1 MSKAEEKTARTI
13 SRRHVLK
20 ALGAAGPVVT
30 ASSTAA
36 AGETETPLHYRSI
49 AELSQLIESGEL
61 SPVTLTEHMLQRIT
75 ELDGQLHSYVTVTP
89 ERALQSAKRAETE
102 IQAGRYRG
110 PLHGVP
116 VGIKDLCNTRGVPT
130 AAGTWVLRNFRP
142 DNDAT
147 VVAKLEDAGAIS
159 LGKLTLC
166 EGAQAPYHPK
176 LKVPVNPWDSTRW
189 SGVSSSGSGVATA
202 AGLCFGSIGTD
213 TGGSIRYPSAAN
225 GCVGIKPT
233 YGRVSRFGVFPLA
246 ETMDHVGPMTRC
258 VVDAAIM
265 LEVMAGYDPQ
275 DPTSLAERVPAY
287 SHDLAQGVEG
297 MRIGFDPR
305 YASEGVDQDV
315 ADAVRSVVEK
325 LAELGAEII
334 EIEMDLGDVP
344 SEIWGYIACP
354 EAAIA
359 HRETFP
365 SKASE
370 YGYGFREDLEW
381 GRKLTAMEYAEANR
395 RRREMAARVNRVLA
409 SVDCF
414 VCPSM
419 SNAAQP
425 ITADPERMNWAEWRR
440 LVHQDV
446 FSKPFNYAGVP
457 TLCVPCGFSE
467 DGLPLN
473 VQFVA
478 SRLGETKVFR
488 AGYAYEQ
495 VSGWHREHPPLA

>member
-1 MSKAEEKTARTI
+1 MSDSKSNTGKLM
-13 SRRHVLK
+13 SRRRILQ
-20 ALGAAGPVVT
+20 AIGATGSVAA
-30 ASSTAA
+30 ASSARATRQ
-36 AGETETPLHYRSI
+36 EDRPLHYRTI
-49 AELSQLIESGEL
+49 AELSTLIEAGEL
-61 SPVTLTEHMLQRIT
+61 SPVALTQHMLQRIDS
-75 ELDGQLHSYVTVTP
+75 LDGQLHSYVTVTP
-89 ERALQSAKRAETE
+89 ELALESARRAEAE
-102 IQAGRYRG
+102 IAAGRYRG
-110 PLHGVP
+110 PLHGIP
-116 VGIKDLCNTRGVPT
+116 VGIKDLCYTRGVPT
-130 AAGTWVLRNFRP
+130 AAGTWVLRDFVP
-142 DNDAT
+142 DHDAT
-147 VVAKLEDAGAIS
+147 VVKKLEDAGAIS

-176 LKVPVNPWDSTRW
+176 LKVPVNPWDGTRW

-213 TGGSIRYPSAAN
+213 TGGSIRYPSSAN

-233 YGRVSRFGVFPLA
+233 YGRVSRFGVFPLSV
-246 ETMDHVGPMTRC
+246 TMDHVGPMTRS
-258 VVDAAIM
+258 VEDAAIM

-275 DPTSLAERVPAY
+275 DPTSLAERVPPY
-287 SHDLAQGVEG
+287 RHDLAQGISG
-297 MRIGFDPR
+297 MRIGFDSR

-315 ADAVRSVVEK
+315 ADAVRAVVEK

-334 EIEMDLGDVP
+334 ELEMDLGDVP
-344 SEIWGYIACP
+344 AEIWGYIACP

-365 SKASE
+365 SRAHE
-370 YGYGFREDLEW
+370 YGSSFREDLEW
-381 GRKLTAMEYAEANR
+381 GRSITAMDYAEANR
-395 RRREMAARVNRVLA
+395 RRLEMAARVDRVLA

-425 ITADPERMNWAEWRR
+425 VTADPERMNWEEWRR
-440 LVHQDV
+440 LVHQDA

-457 TLCVPCGFSE
+457 TLCVPCGFSA

-473 VQFVA
+473 AQFVA
-478 SRLGETKVFR
+478 GKLGETNVFR

-495 VSGWHREHPPLA
+495 ANAWHRKHPPL